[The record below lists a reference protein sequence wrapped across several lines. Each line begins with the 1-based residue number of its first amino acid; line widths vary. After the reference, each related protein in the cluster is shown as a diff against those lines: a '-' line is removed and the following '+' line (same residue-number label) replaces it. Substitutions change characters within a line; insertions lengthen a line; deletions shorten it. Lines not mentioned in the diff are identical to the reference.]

1 MSTDDPAPHPPT
13 LAPLVSIIVRSM
25 GRPELRLTLES
36 IARQD
41 YPAIETVIVDATGG
55 RHPALPSLHWPEG
68 HDVRMVSRA
77 EPLKRPQAAALGLES
92 ARGDWFTFLDDDDTC
107 EPAHVST
114 LIAAARAHPRA
125 LVVYGCGR
133 LHDAEGRVQQV
144 FGRPFNRALMHY
156 GPLFYWQSALIS
168 TRVRDLDC
176 RFDPALEICED
187 RDFLAQIAEHGDF
200 VFVPAAATFNYRP
213 DLGTS
218 GTGEGANRN
227 VARVARFENL
237 LRAKWAGPGIYH
249 NERAATRCRKGVH
262 AYFAGDL
269 EGSRVAFESVLAE
282 YPDDPNAV
290 HGLARIAYASGDLVS
305 AERGARQAIEINPAA
320 GEYRTTLAEIL
331 AAAGAASRLRDAAPV
346 SRVAACPCGSG
357 LRYKACCGRL
367 ESASPD
373 RPEVGVAPDAL
384 LERVQRELTRGEA
397 HAARTLLQSAV
408 ADPAVSRERL
418 VVAARLELALDSPGT
433 SFALLQRAAVLAVD
447 AEVGL
452 MLEACCENL
461 AERERRASLWAMVA
475 RVSIG
480 SRSRSTRPS
489 TLRPASS
496 MDRPVIRIAGD
507 FPGGS
512 ASLRQAVVLRDL
524 LEDVADVALV
534 ASSEDPGFAQTVPDS
549 DGAAPGAGT
558 TLVLF
563 DAETDRGL
571 RMGTSRPERIV
582 VRLPRNDPEKLL
594 RCLARLQ
601 EAWPD
606 SALEFTLPHAQ
617 VPGGDEHGMPI
628 EYPWID
634 PALFVLPPTTNT
646 ASLVIGRHGPAA
658 PEDDHPNDGALYRG
672 LIADGYRV
680 EVPDTPFL
688 RGAFADDAPAA
699 RPTLVGDHAEGLP
712 LQGFDVVLFRGAH
725 TLAGSAD
732 ARVLEAMAAARPV
745 VVFAHSVGASEWIVN
760 ARSGFIVET
769 DEEATRCIA
778 QLAASP
784 SLRHEIGLAARRVAV
799 AAMEA
804 QRLRARAFYLGVSL
818 KVKS

>member
-1 MSTDDPAPHPPT
+1 MRTDDPAPRRHNPV
-13 LAPLVSIIVRSM
+13 PLVSIVVRSM

-41 YPAIETVIVDATGG
+41 YPAIEAVIVDATGG
-55 RHPALPSLHWPEG
+55 RHPALPSLHWSDG
-68 HDVRMVSRA
+68 HAVRIVSRA

-114 LIAAARAHPRA
+114 LMAAARAHPRA

-176 RFDPALEICED
+176 RFDSALEICED

-200 VFVPAAATFNYRP
+200 VFVPTATTFNYRP

-218 GTGEGANRN
+218 GTGDGANRN
-227 VARVARFENL
+227 VARVARFENM

-249 NERAATRCRKGVH
+249 NERAATRCRRGVH
-262 AYFAGDL
+262 AYFSGDFD
-269 EGSRVAFESVLAE
+269 GSREAFESVLAE

-290 HGLARIAYASGDLVS
+290 HGLARVAYARGDLES
-305 AERGARQAIEINPAA
+305 AERNARHAIEINPAA

-331 AAAGAASRLRDAAPV
+331 AAAGAASPFRDAAPV
-346 SRVAACPCGSG
+346 PRVAPCPCGSG

-367 ESASPD
+367 ESTSPD
-373 RPEVGVAPDAL
+373 RLEVGTAPDVL

-408 ADPAVSRERL
+408 ADPAASRQCL

-433 SFALLQRAAVLAVD
+433 SFALLQRAAALAVD

-452 MLEACCENL
+452 MLEECCEML
-461 AERERRASLWAMVA
+461 ADRERRASLWAMVS

-480 SRSRSTRPS
+480 SRSRSGRSS
-489 TLRPASS
+489 TSRPASS
-496 MDRPVIRIAGD
+496 MHRPVIRIAGA
-507 FPGGS
+507 FPRGS

-534 ASSEDPGFAQTVPDS
+534 ASSEGPGFAQTEPDS
-549 DGAAPGAGT
+549 DGAASGAGT
-558 TLVLF
+558 MLVLF
-563 DAETDRGL
+563 DAETDWAL
-571 RMGTSRPERIV
+571 RVGMSHPERIV
-582 VRLPRNDPEKLL
+582 VRLPRDDPEALL

-601 EAWPD
+601 EAWPH
-606 SALEFTLPHAQ
+606 SALQFTLPHAQ
-617 VPGGDEHGMPI
+617 IPGGDGHGMPV

-634 PALFVLPPTTNT
+634 PALFALPLATNT
-646 ASLVIGRHGPAA
+646 TSLVIGRHGPAA
-658 PEDDHPNDGALYRG
+658 PGDDHPNDGALYRS
-672 LIADGYRV
+672 LIADGHRV
-680 EVPDTPFL
+680 EVPETPFL
-688 RGAFADDAPAA
+688 RRAFEDDAPAK
-699 RPTLVGDHAEGLP
+699 RPTLAGEHVAGLA

-725 TLAGSAD
+725 NLAGSAD

-745 VVFAHSVGASEWIVN
+745 VAFAHSVGAREWIVN
-760 ARSGFIVET
+760 ARTGFVVET
-769 DEEATRCIA
+769 DEEARLCIA
-778 QLAASP
+778 QFAASRH
-784 SLRHEIGLAARRVAV
+784 LRHEIGLAARHVAV

-818 KVKS
+818 NVNS